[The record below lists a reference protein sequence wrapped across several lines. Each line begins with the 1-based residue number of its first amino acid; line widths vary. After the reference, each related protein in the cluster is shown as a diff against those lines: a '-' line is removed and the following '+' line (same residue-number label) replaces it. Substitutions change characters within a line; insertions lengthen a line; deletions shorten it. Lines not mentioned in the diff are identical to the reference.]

1 MKTLKF
7 LAKFIT
13 RLVFILLLFVGYL
26 LIQNQGKLHNA
37 GYIKLQW
44 QLIFPL
50 VLILSFIGL
59 FITAA
64 IKKFN
69 QGDLNLL
76 LIVNSVMLIIY
87 GMAIFFR
94 IYAMIGHV

>member
-1 MKTLKF
+1 M
-7 LAKFIT
+7 T
-13 RLVFILLLFVGYL
+13 RLVFILLLFVGYM
-26 LIQNQGKLHNA
+26 LIQNQGKLQNL

-44 QLIFPL
+44 QLVFPL
-50 VLILSFIGL
+50 LLILSFVGL
-59 FITAA
+59 FIAAA

-69 QGDLNLL
+69 TGDLNLL

-94 IYAMIGHV
+94 LSALIH

>member
-1 MKTLKF
+1 MKTLKYI
-7 LAKFIT
+7 AKFIT
-13 RLVFILLLFVGYL
+13 RLVLILLLFVGYL
-26 LIQNQGKLHNA
+26 LIQYREKMHNL
-37 GYIKLQW
+37 GFIKLQW
-44 QLIFPL
+44 QLIFPV
-50 VLILSFIGL
+50 VLILSFLGL

-64 IKKFN
+64 IKKYN

-94 IYAMIGHV
+94 IYALIGH

>member
-26 LIQNQGKLHNA
+26 LIQNQSKLHNA

-64 IKKFN
+64 VKKFN